1 MVTHCTGEDGREE
14 GGRAGPGPQAL
25 VGEQGAKPP
34 PGGPNEKNIKKLIY
48 LYILFIQKYMCTYI
62 INDYK
67 FTFFILTKTENLYI
81 YMLF

>member
-34 PGGPNEKNIKKLIY
+34 PGGLGGGGAPPT
-48 LYILFIQKYMCTYI
+48 Q
-62 INDYK
+62 
-67 FTFFILTKTENLYI
+67 
-81 YMLF
+81 